1 LLEAFVDWL
10 SRFAATVAR
19 RGRAAQSTLSQNA
32 LRNRGCGSKMPEPA
46 PKLKLPRIQKVSLR
60 RFSLFAANPDA
71 EFSCGPGVMC
81 LVGANGVGK
90 STLLS
95 AINFCL
101 TGTVPEPSRTFESM
115 DEYYKFTRAFSGS
128 YFRGRIAGRDE
139 DDAEIGVS
147 FRIGSFDYEVR
158 RGLFEPDELRAL
170 AISDCE
176 THLPVITTTEM
187 PRRERH
193 RVYMNQITNHT
204 GFESFEEFVF
214 LHHFAFTFDEYR
226 GTLFWNTRV
235 MERVLYRAF
244 GFEPGMA
251 KRADGIRR
259 EIQHEDSRVRN
270 YQWEA
275 TRMRKRINEIRAQ
288 TQAVT
293 GAQQTYDTLLA
304 DHEGLSRQFDEE
316 SKTLRDVEDAI
327 RDANLQLAERSV
339 RETALREEYA
349 RFFGRQFERR
359 PPLPQHPL
367 IAESLAKHVC
377 GLCGA
382 STDKAHAAITAN
394 AAGATCPLCNS
405 ALDQKVWGTE
415 DSDRLKKID
424 RELSLVRQSIKDVH
438 KTLEGLR
445 KNESEARRGWETT
458 KEKLDEFDRKNSTT
472 LDGLRK
478 LLTHSGGEVT
488 LTDYREQ
495 LAILQREKKTAQ
507 ERRDELK
514 KHLMR
519 LQKDLEQ
526 HYLQVEESFVPRFA
540 NLAQGFLGM
549 DLSVQMEARTTDDLK
564 LIVSVRGAPR
574 RQQQHLSESQRFFLD
589 IAFRMALTQH
599 MSAPGSKGGMIID
612 TPEGSLDIA
621 YEKRAGDML
630 AKFASSGHQIIM
642 TANLNSSQLLLAL
655 ARDCGRSQMTLCR
668 MMDWAELSDV
678 QQQEESLFEG
688 AYRAIEEAMH
698 ATKS

>member
-1 LLEAFVDWL
+1 
-10 SRFAATVAR
+10 
-19 RGRAAQSTLSQNA
+19 
-32 LRNRGCGSKMPEPA
+32 
-46 PKLKLPRIQKVSLR
+46 
-60 RFSLFAANPDA
+60 
-71 EFSCGPGVMC
+71 
-81 LVGANGVGK
+81 
-90 STLLS
+90 
-95 AINFCL
+95 
-101 TGTVPEPSRTFESM
+101 M
-115 DEYYKFTRAFSGS
+115 DEYYKYTRAFSGS

-139 DDAEIGVS
+139 DDAEIEVC
-147 FRIGSFDYEVR
+147 FRIGTFDYEVR
-158 RGLFEPDELRAL
+158 RGLFEPDELRGLTIKDRERQVPIIA
-170 AISDCE
+170 
-176 THLPVITTTEM
+176 TTEM
-187 PRRERH
+187 PRGERH
-193 RVYMNQITNHT
+193 RVYMRQIVKDT

-214 LHHFAFTFDEYR
+214 LHHFVFTFDEHR

-288 TQAVT
+288 THAIA

-304 DHEGLSRQFDEE
+304 DHEALSRQFDEE
-316 SKTLRDVEDAI
+316 SKTLRDVEDGI

-349 RFFGRQFERR
+349 RFFGRRFERR
-359 PPLPQHPL
+359 PPLTQHPL

-377 GLCGA
+377 GLCGS
-382 STDKAHAAITAN
+382 STDEAHAAIAAN
-394 AAGATCPLCNS
+394 AAATTCPLCNS
-405 ALDQKVWGTE
+405 ALDRRVWATE

-424 RELSLVRQSIKDVH
+424 RELSLTRQSIKDVH
-438 KTLEGLR
+438 KTLETLR
-445 KNESEARRGWETT
+445 KNEAEARHHWEAT
-458 KEKLDEFDRKNSTT
+458 KDKLDEFDRQNSAT
-472 LDGLRK
+472 LDALRK
-478 LLTHSGGEVT
+478 LLARSGGDAS
-488 LTDYREQ
+488 LSDYREQ
-495 LAILQREKKTAQ
+495 VALLDKEKKTAHD
-507 ERRDELK
+507 RREELK
-514 KHLMR
+514 KHLLQ

-526 HYLQVEESFVPRFA
+526 QYLQVEQSFVPRFA
-540 NLAQGFLGM
+540 ELAQGFLGM
-549 DLSVQMEARTTDDLK
+549 ELSVQMEARTTDDLK
-564 LIVSVRGAPR
+564 LVVSVRGTPR

-630 AKFASSGHQIIM
+630 AKFASAGHQIIM

-655 ARDCGRSQMTLCR
+655 ARDCGHAQMQLCR
-668 MMDWAELSDV
+668 MMDWAELSEV
-678 QQQEESLFEG
+678 QQQEEALFDG
-688 AYRAIEEAMH
+688 AYRGILEAMH
-698 ATKS
+698 GTES